1 MQEVATLRT
10 RLSEKD
16 AATRMKELCIRMMYC
31 EMLGHPVEF
40 GYIHAV
46 NMTQRMTLAEK
57 KTGYLAASL
66 FLGESSELL
75 ILLVN
80 TLQRDLRS
88 QNPWEV
94 CAALSA
100 VTRLIGAETIPA
112 VLSLVK
118 ECFTHQ
124 SEHVRKKAVMAL
136 HRFLQK
142 SPDTVTDYMEHF
154 KRAICDRC
162 DTFLQRYLSLREK
175 ERKKERRESV
185 RGYASVRT
193 CFVSKDTHSHL
204 VRCAYTRIKPRLSA
218 QAYTYN
224 LTCRLLFAEL
234 YASVMHRQWH
244 VVLQHTLDNSPS
256 PLESNEDNIS
266 SHY

>member
-1 MQEVATLRT
+1 MSREFSDLVKAVGDSKSKQEEDKIILKVPLAIASHSSAFQLAAHNYFRMHFAFEQRQHNSPPSMNFCANAAVFSQEVATLRT

-16 AATRMKELCIRMMYC
+16 AAARMKELCIRMMYC

-46 NMTQRMTLAEK
+46 NMTQRMTLVEK

-66 FLGESSELL
+66 FLGENSELL

-112 VLSLVK
+112 VLALVK

-154 KRAICDRC
+154 KRAICDR
-162 DTFLQRYLSLREK
+162 
-175 ERKKERRESV
+175 
-185 RGYASVRT
+185 
-193 CFVSKDTHSHL
+193 
-204 VRCAYTRIKPRLSA
+204 
-218 QAYTYN
+218 
-224 LTCRLLFAEL
+224 
-234 YASVMHRQWH
+234 
-244 VVLQHTLDNSPS
+244 
-256 PLESNEDNIS
+256 
-266 SHY
+266 